1 VIDEQ
6 ARELAGSTVER
17 ILTERLGG
25 PSSDLWTRLVEHGWL
40 ELRADDEAVAVEMLF
55 ERQGALPADASPA
68 LDLAVTAALTDALGS
83 GTLDPATRRVHVV
96 YPAVEEVAIGP
107 VTGRWEPGGRVDVS
121 GLALPGIE
129 VARSADDLIVTGVRD
144 EEQTSLVVVAASQTQ
159 LDVIPV
165 QGIDPALGLH
175 RVHLRAPGDS
185 ILAGTELAWQQAV
198 DTGRRAL
205 SHELLGAAQ
214 AALDAAS
221 AHAGER
227 QQFGRPI
234 GAFQAVR
241 HHLADVYVAIESAR
255 LAVAE
260 SWISRDSEQTALAK
274 AMAGEAH
281 AVAARWCLQV
291 FGAIGFT
298 WEQGLHRWLRRGW
311 ALDSLLGSAAGLTAA
326 LGTQF
331 VDERRL
337 PRFGELARDAQ
348 RQGGIGGALLL

>member
-1 VIDEQ
+1 MIDEQ
-6 ARELAGSTVER
+6 ARQLACFTVEQ
-17 ILTERLGG
+17 LLGETG
-25 PSSDLWTRLVEHGWL
+25 SDLWTRFVESGWL
-40 ELRADDEAVAVEMLF
+40 ELRAEDEAAAVELLF
-55 ERQGALPADASPA
+55 ERQGALPAGSSPA
-68 LDLAVTAALTDALGS
+68 LDLAVTAALADTLGS

-96 YPAVEEVAIGP
+96 YPAVEDVAIGP
-107 VTGRWEPGGRVDVS
+107 VAGRREPDGRLAVS

-129 VARSADDLIVTGVRD
+129 VERSTDDLIVAGVRD
-144 EEQTSLVVVAASQTQ
+144 EEQTSLVVVAAADTQ

-165 QGIDPALGLH
+165 QGIDPSLGWH

-185 ILAGTELAWQQAV
+185 VLAGTGPAWQQAV
-198 DTGRRAL
+198 DTGRRVL

-221 AHAGER
+221 VHAAER

-260 SWISRDSEQTALAK
+260 SWSSQDSEQTALAK

-326 LGTQF
+326 LGARF

-337 PRFGELARDAQ
+337 PRFGELA
-348 RQGGIGGALLL
+348 QGGSP

>member
-6 ARELAGSTVER
+6 ARQLAGLTVEQ
-17 ILTERLGG
+17 LLAEAG
-25 PSSDLWTRLVEHGWL
+25 SDRWTRFVESGWL
-40 ELRADDEAVAVEMLF
+40 ELRADDEAVAVETLF
-55 ERQGALPADASPA
+55 ERQGALTADASPA

-83 GTLDPATRRVHVV
+83 VALDPATRRVHVV
-96 YPAVEEVAIGP
+96 YPAVEDVAIGP
-107 VTGRWEPGGRVDVS
+107 TTGRRQPDGRVAVS
-121 GLALPGIE
+121 GLALAGIE
-129 VARSADDLIVTGVRD
+129 VAGNADDLIVAGVRD
-144 EEQTSLVVVAASQTQ
+144 AEQMSLVVVAAGQTQ
-159 LDVIPV
+159 LDVTSL
-165 QGIDPALGLH
+165 QGIDPSLGLH
-175 RVHLRAPGDS
+175 RVHLEAPGDS
-185 ILAGTELAWQQAV
+185 IVAGTERAWQQAV

-205 SHELLGAAQ
+205 SHELIGAAQ

-221 AHAGER
+221 AHAGVR

-255 LAVAE
+255 LAIAE
-260 SWISRDSEQTALAK
+260 SWSSRNSEQTALAK

-281 AVAARWCLQV
+281 AIAARWCLQV

-311 ALDSLLGSAAGLTAA
+311 ALDSLLGSTTGLTAA
-326 LGTQF
+326 MGARF

-337 PRFGELARDAQ
+337 PRFGELAP
-348 RQGGIGGALLL
+348 GGSQPACSPPIDRLQIV